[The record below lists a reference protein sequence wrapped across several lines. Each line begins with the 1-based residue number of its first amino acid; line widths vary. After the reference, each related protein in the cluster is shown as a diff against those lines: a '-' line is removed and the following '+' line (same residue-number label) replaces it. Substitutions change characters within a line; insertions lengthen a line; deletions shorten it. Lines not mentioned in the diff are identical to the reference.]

1 MPCGAGPVLAMKKL
15 LLALF
20 AVLFSFF
27 TCVPGWA
34 QGQTPVKVIGKDKG
48 EVTSLLANGITYLDV
63 QQTAKKIGANVELYS
78 AAKQAK
84 VTLKGFSSILT
95 AGESQVILNG
105 QPVALGESVIAY
117 RGRIM
122 APVAFFTLPALGKA
136 LDRKITFENNTLWV
150 EKNFNL
156 AYAEKNQLPGG
167 EHLVFDM
174 TAPLQYV
181 SHRANAHTVEI
192 TFPRAVLKRELF
204 LRLKGDFIYSAQ
216 MRQQDGSA
224 VLKIILNRGVE
235 EWSAGTRGDQWVFRA
250 AKNKTAAP
258 IVRAPE
264 PAAVGPETY
273 LSSAQPTG
281 PKPAVLLPAP
291 SVMEEDSSAA
301 PEKAE
306 TAEKA
311 PEKSAVPAQ
320 TAPQVQAGKTAV
332 VQSAPGATLSPAT
345 QKPAAP
351 AKPAA
356 KELKPA
362 VIHQGVES
370 VARKKMRIMVD
381 PGHGGKDPGAVRRKQ
396 REKDWNLAVAK
407 ELYALLKKGGFEVR
421 MTRDK
426 DVFIPLSDRSKQ
438 ANNFKA
444 DLFVSVHTNAS
455 KNSRAN
461 GFQVYFRSEK
471 ATDKEAAEVAA
482 LENEA
487 MQYEEVH
494 YNFVDALLQSLAKN
508 EYINESSKLAGYV
521 RNAVFKQPGIG
532 IAVNR
537 NSSVRQANFYVLKGV
552 NSPAILVEM
561 GYISSPKDRGRLSQA
576 AVRKKMAQGL
586 YNGIHE
592 YAKKE
597 GWLK

>member
-1 MPCGAGPVLAMKKL
+1 MPCGAGPCFAMKKL
-15 LLALF
+15 LLAGF
-20 AVLFSFF
+20 AALLSVF
-27 TCVPGWA
+27 TCVPVWA
-34 QGQTPVKVIGKDKG
+34 QGQTPVKVMGKDKG
-48 EVTSLLANGITYLDV
+48 DVTSLLANGVTYLDV
-63 QQTAKKIGANVELYS
+63 QQTAKKIGANVELYA

-84 VTLKGFSSILT
+84 VTLKGFSSILS
-95 AGESQVILNG
+95 AGESHVIVNG
-105 QPVALGESVIAY
+105 QTVALGESVIAY

-122 APVAFFTLPALGKA
+122 APTVFFTLPALAKA

-156 AYAEKNQLPGG
+156 AYLDKKQLSGG

-174 TAPLQYV
+174 ASALQYV
-181 SHRANAHTVEI
+181 PHQTNAHTVEI

-204 LRLKGDFIYSAQ
+204 LRLKGDFIFSAQ
-216 MRQQDGSA
+216 MRQQDDSA
-224 VLKIILNRGVE
+224 VLKIILNRGVQD
-235 EWSAGTRGDQWVFRA
+235 WSAERRGNQWVFRA

-258 IVRAPE
+258 IYSPE
-264 PAAVGPETY
+264 EPTAVGPEAL
-273 LSSAQPTG
+273 LSAAQPAG
-281 PKPAVLLPAP
+281 PKPALLLPAP
-291 SVMEEDSSAA
+291 SVIGEEA
-301 PEKAE
+301 PTPTPKKA
-306 TAEKA
+306 
-311 PEKSAVPAQ
+311 
-320 TAPQVQAGKTAV
+320 AV
-332 VQSAPGATLSPAT
+332 VPQTGSAPAKTVPQMQAAQAPVL
-345 QKPAAP
+345 QVAAP

-586 YNGIHE
+586 YNGIYD

>member
-1 MPCGAGPVLAMKKL
+1 MPCGAGPCFAMKKL
-15 LLALF
+15 LLAGF
-20 AVLFSFF
+20 AALLSVF
-27 TCVPGWA
+27 TCVPVWA

-63 QQTAKKIGANVELYS
+63 QQTAKKIGANVELYA

-84 VTLKGFSSILT
+84 VTLKGFSSILS
-95 AGESQVILNG
+95 AGESHVIVNG

-122 APVAFFTLPALGKA
+122 APTVFFTLPALGKA

-156 AYAEKNQLPGG
+156 AYVDKKQLSGG

-174 TAPLQYV
+174 ASMLQYV
-181 SHRANAHTVEI
+181 PHQTNAHTVEI

-204 LRLKGDFIYSAQ
+204 LRLKGDFIFSAQ
-216 MRQQDGSA
+216 MRQQDDSA
-224 VLKIILNRGVE
+224 VLKIILNRGVQD
-235 EWSAGTRGDQWVFRA
+235 WSADRRGNQWVFRA

-258 IVRAPE
+258 IVPVAE
-264 PAAVGPETY
+264 PTAVGPETH
-273 LSSAQPTG
+273 LSSAQPAG
-281 PKPAVLLPAP
+281 PKPALLLPTP
-291 SVMEEDSSAA
+291 SVIGEEASSA
-301 PEKAE
+301 P
-306 TAEKA
+306 
-311 PEKSAVPAQ
+311 
-320 TAPQVQAGKTAV
+320 APQKAAV
-332 VQSAPGATLSPAT
+332 VPQTGSAPAKTVPQMQAAQAPVLQAS
-345 QKPAAP
+345 AP

-370 VARKKMRIMVD
+370 VAHKKMRIMVD

-521 RNAVFKQPGIG
+521 RNAVFKQAGIG

-586 YNGIHE
+586 YNGIYD

>member
-20 AVLFSFF
+20 AALFSFF

-95 AGESQVILNG
+95 AGESLVILNG

-156 AYAEKNQLPGG
+156 AYAEKTQLPGG

-181 SHRANAHTVEI
+181 SHRANAHTVKI

-204 LRLKGDFIYSAQ
+204 LRLKGDFIYSVQ

-250 AKNKTAAP
+250 AKNKTSAP

-273 LSSAQPTG
+273 LSSAQPAG

-291 SVMEEDSSAA
+291 SVMEETSSAA
-301 PEKAE
+301 PEK
-306 TAEKA
+306 
-311 PEKSAVPAQ
+311 SAAPAQ
-320 TAPQVQAGKTAV
+320 AAPQVQAGKTAV
-332 VQSAPGATLSPAT
+332 VQAAPGATLS
-345 QKPAAP
+345 P

-521 RNAVFKQPGIG
+521 RNAIFKQPGIG

-561 GYISSPKDRGRLSQA
+561 GYISSPKDRGRLSQT

-586 YNGIHE
+586 YNGIYN

>member
-1 MPCGAGPVLAMKKL
+1 MPCGAGPCFAMKKL
-15 LLALF
+15 LLAGF
-20 AVLFSFF
+20 AALLSVF
-27 TCVPGWA
+27 TCVPVWA

-48 EVTSLLANGITYLDV
+48 EVTSLLANGVTYLDV
-63 QQTAKKIGANVELYS
+63 QQTAKKIGANVELYA

-84 VTLKGFSSILT
+84 VTLKGFSSILS
-95 AGESQVILNG
+95 AGESHVIVNG
-105 QPVALGESVIAY
+105 QTVALGESVIAY

-122 APVAFFTLPALGKA
+122 APTVFFTLPALGKA

-156 AYAEKNQLPGG
+156 AYVDKKQLSGG

-174 TAPLQYV
+174 ASTLQYV
-181 SHRANAHTVEI
+181 PHQTNAHTVEI

-204 LRLKGDFIYSAQ
+204 LRLKGDFIFSAQ
-216 MRQQDGSA
+216 MRQQDDSA
-224 VLKIILNRGVE
+224 VLKIILNRGVQD
-235 EWSAGTRGDQWVFRA
+235 WSADRRGNQWVFRA

-258 IVRAPE
+258 IE
-264 PAAVGPETY
+264 PVAEPTAVGPETH
-273 LSSAQPTG
+273 LSSAQPAG
-281 PKPAVLLPAP
+281 PKPALLLPTP
-291 SVMEEDSSAA
+291 SVIGEEASSS
-301 PEKAE
+301 P
-306 TAEKA
+306 
-311 PEKSAVPAQ
+311 
-320 TAPQVQAGKTAV
+320 APQKAAV
-332 VQSAPGATLSPAT
+332 VPQTGSAPAKTVP
-345 QKPAAP
+345 QMQAAQAPLLQVSTP

-586 YNGIHE
+586 YNGIYD

>member
-20 AVLFSFF
+20 AALFSFF

-84 VTLKGFSSILT
+84 VTLKGFASILT

-156 AYAEKNQLPGG
+156 AYAEKTQLPGG

-204 LRLKGDFIYSAQ
+204 LRLKGDFIYSVQ

-250 AKNKTAAP
+250 AKNKTSAP

-273 LSSAQPTG
+273 LSSAQPAG

-301 PEKAE
+301 PEK
-306 TAEKA
+306 
-311 PEKSAVPAQ
+311 SAAPAQ

-332 VQSAPGATLSPAT
+332 VQAAPSATLS
-345 QKPAAP
+345 P

-586 YNGIHE
+586 YNGIYD

>member
-1 MPCGAGPVLAMKKL
+1 MPCGAGPCFAMKKL
-15 LLALF
+15 LLAGF
-20 AVLFSFF
+20 AALLSVF
-27 TCVPGWA
+27 TCVPVWA

-48 EVTSLLANGITYLDV
+48 EVTSLLANGVTYLDV
-63 QQTAKKIGANVELYS
+63 QQTAKKIGANVELYA

-84 VTLKGFSSILT
+84 VTLKGFSSILS
-95 AGESQVILNG
+95 AGESHVIVNG
-105 QPVALGESVIAY
+105 QTVALGESVIAY

-122 APVAFFTLPALGKA
+122 APTVFFTLPALGKA

-156 AYAEKNQLPGG
+156 AYVDKKQLSGG

-174 TAPLQYV
+174 ASTLQYV
-181 SHRANAHTVEI
+181 PHQTNAHTVEI

-204 LRLKGDFIYSAQ
+204 LRLKGDFIFSAQ
-216 MRQQDGSA
+216 MRQQDDSA
-224 VLKIILNRGVE
+224 VLKIILNRGVQD
-235 EWSAGTRGDQWVFRA
+235 WSADRRGNQWVFRA

-258 IVRAPE
+258 IVPVAE
-264 PAAVGPETY
+264 PTAVGPETH
-273 LSSAQPTG
+273 LSSAQPAG
-281 PKPAVLLPAP
+281 PKPALLLPTP
-291 SVMEEDSSAA
+291 SVIGEEASSS
-301 PEKAE
+301 P
-306 TAEKA
+306 
-311 PEKSAVPAQ
+311 
-320 TAPQVQAGKTAV
+320 APQKAAV
-332 VQSAPGATLSPAT
+332 VPQTGSAPAKTVPQMQAAQVPLLQAS
-345 QKPAAP
+345 AP

-370 VARKKMRIMVD
+370 VAHKKMRIMVD
-381 PGHGGKDPGAVRRKQ
+381 PGHGGKDPGAVRSKQ

-521 RNAVFKQPGIG
+521 RNAVFKQAGIG

>member
-1 MPCGAGPVLAMKKL
+1 MKKL
-15 LLALF
+15 LLAGF
-20 AVLFSFF
+20 AALLSVF
-27 TCVPGWA
+27 TCVPVWA
-34 QGQTPVKVIGKDKG
+34 QGQTPVKVMGKDKG
-48 EVTSLLANGITYLDV
+48 DVTSLLANGVTYLDV
-63 QQTAKKIGANVELYS
+63 QQTAKKIGANVELYA

-84 VTLKGFSSILT
+84 VTLKGFSSILS
-95 AGESQVILNG
+95 AGESHVIVNG
-105 QPVALGESVIAY
+105 QTVALGESVIAY

-122 APVAFFTLPALGKA
+122 APTVFFTLPALGKA

-156 AYAEKNQLPGG
+156 AYADKKQLSGG

-174 TAPLQYV
+174 ASALQYV
-181 SHRANAHTVEI
+181 PHQTNAHTVEI

-204 LRLKGDFIYSAQ
+204 LRLKGDFIFSAQ
-216 MRQQDGSA
+216 MRQQDDSA
-224 VLKIILNRGVE
+224 VLKIILNRGVQD
-235 EWSAGTRGDQWVFRA
+235 WSAERRGNQWVFRA

-258 IVRAPE
+258 IYSPE
-264 PAAVGPETY
+264 EPTAVGPEAQ
-273 LSSAQPTG
+273 LSAAQPAG
-281 PKPAVLLPAP
+281 PKPALLLPAP
-291 SVMEEDSSAA
+291 SVIGEEA
-301 PEKAE
+301 PTPTPQKA
-306 TAEKA
+306 
-311 PEKSAVPAQ
+311 
-320 TAPQVQAGKTAV
+320 AV
-332 VQSAPGATLSPAT
+332 VPQTGSAPAKTVPQMQAAQAPVLQAS
-345 QKPAAP
+345 AP

-521 RNAVFKQPGIG
+521 RNAVFKQAGIG

-561 GYISSPKDRGRLSQA
+561 GYISNPKDRGRLSQA

-586 YNGIHE
+586 YNGIHD

>member
-1 MPCGAGPVLAMKKL
+1 MKKL

-20 AVLFSFF
+20 AALFSFF

-156 AYAEKNQLPGG
+156 AYAEKTQLPGG

-204 LRLKGDFIYSAQ
+204 LRLKGDFIYSVQ

-250 AKNKTAAP
+250 AKNKTSAP

-273 LSSAQPTG
+273 LSSAQPAG

-301 PEKAE
+301 PEK
-306 TAEKA
+306 
-311 PEKSAVPAQ
+311 SAAPAQ

-332 VQSAPGATLSPAT
+332 VQAAPGATLS
-345 QKPAAP
+345 P

-586 YNGIHE
+586 YNGIYN

>member
-1 MPCGAGPVLAMKKL
+1 MPCGAGPVLSMKKL

-20 AVLFSFF
+20 AALFSFF

-156 AYAEKNQLPGG
+156 AYAEKTQLPGG

-204 LRLKGDFIYSAQ
+204 LRLKGDFIYSVQ

-250 AKNKTAAP
+250 AKNKTSAP

-273 LSSAQPTG
+273 LSSAQPAG

-291 SVMEEDSSAA
+291 SVMEEESSAA
-301 PEKAE
+301 PE

-311 PEKSAVPAQ
+311 
-320 TAPQVQAGKTAV
+320 QA
-332 VQSAPGATLSPAT
+332 PAT

>member
-1 MPCGAGPVLAMKKL
+1 MGPVPCGAGPCFAMKKL
-15 LLALF
+15 LLAGF
-20 AVLFSFF
+20 AALLSVF
-27 TCVPGWA
+27 TCVPVWA

-48 EVTSLLANGITYLDV
+48 EVTSLLANGVTYLDV
-63 QQTAKKIGANVELYS
+63 QQTAKKIGANVELYA

-84 VTLKGFSSILT
+84 VTLKGFSSILS
-95 AGESQVILNG
+95 AGESHVIVNG
-105 QPVALGESVIAY
+105 QTVALGESVIAY

-122 APVAFFTLPALGKA
+122 APTVFFTLPALGKA

-156 AYAEKNQLPGG
+156 AYVDKKQLSGG

-174 TAPLQYV
+174 ASTLQYV
-181 SHRANAHTVEI
+181 PHQTNAHTVEI

-204 LRLKGDFIYSAQ
+204 LRLKGDFIFSAQ
-216 MRQQDGSA
+216 MRQQDDSA
-224 VLKIILNRGVE
+224 VLKIILNRGVQD
-235 EWSAGTRGDQWVFRA
+235 WSADRRGNQWVFRA

-258 IVRAPE
+258 IE
-264 PAAVGPETY
+264 PVAEPTAVGPETH
-273 LSSAQPTG
+273 LSSAQPAG
-281 PKPAVLLPAP
+281 PKPALLLPTP
-291 SVMEEDSSAA
+291 SVIGEEDSSS
-301 PEKAE
+301 P
-306 TAEKA
+306 
-311 PEKSAVPAQ
+311 
-320 TAPQVQAGKTAV
+320 APQKAAV
-332 VQSAPGATLSPAT
+332 VPQTGSAPAKTVPQMQAAQAPVLQAS
-345 QKPAAP
+345 AP

-370 VARKKMRIMVD
+370 VAHKKMRIMVD

-586 YNGIHE
+586 YNGIYD

>member
-20 AVLFSFF
+20 AALFSFF

-84 VTLKGFSSILT
+84 VTLKGFASILT

-122 APVAFFTLPALGKA
+122 APVPFFTLPALGKA

-156 AYAEKNQLPGG
+156 AYAEKTQLPGG

-204 LRLKGDFIYSAQ
+204 LRLKGDFIYSVQ

-250 AKNKTAAP
+250 AKNKTSAP

-273 LSSAQPTG
+273 LSSAQPAG

-301 PEKAE
+301 PEK
-306 TAEKA
+306 
-311 PEKSAVPAQ
+311 SAAPAQ
-320 TAPQVQAGKTAV
+320 AAPQVQAGKTAV
-332 VQSAPGATLSPAT
+332 VQAAPGATLS
-345 QKPAAP
+345 P

-586 YNGIHE
+586 YNGIYD

>member
-1 MPCGAGPVLAMKKL
+1 MPCGAGPCFAMKKL
-15 LLALF
+15 LLAGF
-20 AVLFSFF
+20 AALLSVF
-27 TCVPGWA
+27 TCVPVWA

-48 EVTSLLANGITYLDV
+48 EVTSLLANGVTYLDV
-63 QQTAKKIGANVELYS
+63 QQTAKKIGANVELYA

-84 VTLKGFSSILT
+84 VTLKGFSSILS
-95 AGESQVILNG
+95 AGESHVIVNG

-122 APVAFFTLPALGKA
+122 APTVFFTLPALGKA

-156 AYAEKNQLPGG
+156 AYVDKKQLSGG

-174 TAPLQYV
+174 ASTLQYV
-181 SHRANAHTVEI
+181 PHQTNAHTVEI

-204 LRLKGDFIYSAQ
+204 LRLKGDFIFSAQ
-216 MRQQDGSA
+216 MRQQDDSA
-224 VLKIILNRGVE
+224 VLKIILNRGVQD
-235 EWSAGTRGDQWVFRA
+235 WSADRRGNQWVFRA

-258 IVRAPE
+258 IE
-264 PAAVGPETY
+264 PVAEPTAVGPETH
-273 LSSAQPTG
+273 LSSAQPAG
-281 PKPAVLLPAP
+281 PKPALLLPTP
-291 SVMEEDSSAA
+291 SVIGEEDSSS
-301 PEKAE
+301 P
-306 TAEKA
+306 
-311 PEKSAVPAQ
+311 
-320 TAPQVQAGKTAV
+320 APQKAAV
-332 VQSAPGATLSPAT
+332 VPQTGSAPAKTVPQMQAAQAPVLQVS
-345 QKPAAP
+345 AP

-370 VARKKMRIMVD
+370 VAHKKMRIMVD

-521 RNAVFKQPGIG
+521 RNAVFKQAGIG

>member
-1 MPCGAGPVLAMKKL
+1 MPCGAGPILAMKKL

-20 AVLFSFF
+20 AALFSFF

-156 AYAEKNQLPGG
+156 AYAEKTQLPGG

-204 LRLKGDFIYSAQ
+204 LRLKGDFIYSVQ

-235 EWSAGTRGDQWVFRA
+235 EWSAGTRGDQWVFRT

-273 LSSAQPTG
+273 LSSAQPAG

-311 PEKSAVPAQ
+311 
-320 TAPQVQAGKTAV
+320 QA
-332 VQSAPGATLSPAT
+332 PAT

-351 AKPAA
+351 AQTGR
-356 KELKPA
+356 
-362 VIHQGVES
+362 QG
-370 VARKKMRIMVD
+370 A
-381 PGHGGKDPGAVRRKQ
+381 
-396 REKDWNLAVAK
+396 
-407 ELYALLKKGGFEVR
+407 
-421 MTRDK
+421 
-426 DVFIPLSDRSKQ
+426 
-438 ANNFKA
+438 
-444 DLFVSVHTNAS
+444 
-455 KNSRAN
+455 
-461 GFQVYFRSEK
+461 
-471 ATDKEAAEVAA
+471 
-482 LENEA
+482 
-487 MQYEEVH
+487 
-494 YNFVDALLQSLAKN
+494 
-508 EYINESSKLAGYV
+508 
-521 RNAVFKQPGIG
+521 
-532 IAVNR
+532 
-537 NSSVRQANFYVLKGV
+537 
-552 NSPAILVEM
+552 
-561 GYISSPKDRGRLSQA
+561 
-576 AVRKKMAQGL
+576 
-586 YNGIHE
+586 
-592 YAKKE
+592 
-597 GWLK
+597 